1 MKLLISI
8 LLFVSWFSTAQSKK
22 YLLLDAESKIP
33 IEQAN
38 IDFLNGSGTHTDAQG
53 NFSLDKNASSIRISY
68 IGYQSLDLKI
78 NILSDTIFLNHSTE
92 VLAEVNVAG
101 EIRKYQKIFPKR
113 AINNYFMENFG
124 TGAPISTILMKAI
137 FIQNES
143 KDTSKLI
150 SKIILYPTDYNS
162 VSLGRKAKFKKQK
175 DQKYAPF
182 KINLYTV
189 DTLIGIPVRQL
200 FTKDITVQ
208 LQEGETK
215 LIYELTLEQQRN
227 FPAEGIFISIST
239 FDKEYYEAIGF
250 KTGPAF
256 KTIGISEQSAF
267 KVYEKSF
274 AFYEEGDLNAKWF
287 RDKSMWDR
295 KNTYYV
301 GLEIY

>member
-1 MKLLISI
+1 MRILILFILLITN
-8 LLFVSWFSTAQSKK
+8 VSTAQSKK

-38 IDFLNGSGTHTDAQG
+38 IDFLNGSGTHTDAKG
-53 NFSLDKNASSIRISY
+53 RFSLDKNASSIRITY
-68 IGYQSLDLKI
+68 IGYQSLDLKT
-78 NILSDTIFLNHSTE
+78 NILRDTIFLTQSTE
-92 VLAEVNVAG
+92 VLTEVSVPG
-101 EIRKYQKIFPKR
+101 EKRKYQRILPKR

-137 FIQNES
+137 FIPNES
-143 KDTSKLI
+143 KNTSKLI
-150 SKIILYPTDYNS
+150 SKIILYPTDYNTA
-162 VSLGRKAKFKKQK
+162 SLGRKAKFKKQK
-175 DQKYAPF
+175 DQKFAPF

-200 FTKDITVQ
+200 FVKDITVQ

-215 LIYELTLEQQRN
+215 LIYELTLEQQLN

-274 AFYEEGDLNAKWF
+274 AFYDEGNPNAKWF

>member
-22 YLLLDAESKIP
+22 YLLLDAGSKIP

-38 IDFLNGSGTHTDAQG
+38 IDFLNGSGTHTDVQG
-53 NFSLDKNASSIRISY
+53 HFSLDKNTSSIRISY
-68 IGYQSLDLKI
+68 IGYQSLDLNT

-92 VLAEVNVAG
+92 VLTEVNVAG
-101 EIRKYQKIFPKR
+101 EKRKYQKIFPKR

-124 TGAPISTILMKAI
+124 TGAPISTIVMKAI
-137 FIQNES
+137 FIPNES

-150 SKIILYPTDYNS
+150 SKIILYPTDYTS

-200 FTKDITVQ
+200 FVKDITVQ
-208 LQEGETK
+208 LQEGKTK
-215 LIYELTLEQQRN
+215 LIYELTLEQQLN

-267 KVYEKSF
+267 KVYQKSF
-274 AFYEEGDLNAKWF
+274 AFYEEGDPNAKWF
-287 RDKSMWDR
+287 RDQYMWDR
-295 KNTYYV
+295 KNTYYI